1 MALDIIT
8 DRVGDMESTYEG
20 SVHMTVSQM
29 IEVRRAIS
37 ARIGNWIA
45 DGELEAKYHEIT
57 MLMDAGEKLD
67 AHIDTALEE
76 WEGNVARREAMQ
88 LNDEEA
94 LRRFMEGDK

>member
-1 MALDIIT
+1 
-8 DRVGDMESTYEG
+8 MESTYEG
-20 SVHMTVSQM
+20 SVHMNVYQM

-45 DGELEAKYHEIT
+45 DGELEKNYYEIT

-67 AHIDTALEE
+67 AHIDTALDE
-76 WEGNVARREAMQ
+76 WEGSVARREAMK

-94 LRRFMEGDK
+94 LRKFMEGDK